1 VSRARALSAC
11 VVALAWC
18 GACASWTPAD
28 REIDALMR
36 EGRYREAAARLEQA
50 QSRYGD
56 RSQLLYALERALI
69 LHYAGDYAESNAAF
83 ERAKALADAAY
94 TRSAT
99 QELVSWALNDRVRD
113 YSGANFERAMI
124 HVFAALN
131 YTQLDRPEA
140 ALVEVRQLDHLLK
153 TFETEYGDS
162 YAYRRDA
169 FGLFLSGMLYEDA
182 AEWDDAYVAY
192 WQALEAYEDYAGL
205 YGVAAP
211 RALRAA
217 AARAA
222 ARVGSDAFR
231 EFELRWGRADAPVGA
246 LLGPPMPWMPLAQA
260 GKVVVV
266 HYNGRAPR
274 KVEQFFDLSFGEGW
288 AYVNATTAEGV
299 DAEQLATAAAV
310 AASIPATD
318 TIRIALP
325 RYVESGY
332 AVERLEV
339 RVAGWARVGPCELVQ
354 DVGAIAMQDLED
366 RMLSIRARAIAR
378 AALKYAVAKSVSE
391 ALRGDARGRHGRRG
405 RYAGA
410 ADEAGRRALEE
421 LVAALLRAYAVLSE
435 RADTRSWSAVPDEI
449 WLTEL
454 DLPVGVHGVELVFRA
469 RDGRIVQTQRA
480 SVRARRDQRS
490 FLIVRTLR

>member
-1 VSRARALSAC
+1 
-11 VVALAWC
+11 
-18 GACASWTPAD
+18 
-28 REIDALMR
+28 
-36 EGRYREAAARLEQA
+36 
-50 QSRYGD
+50 
-56 RSQLLYALERALI
+56 LYALERALI
-69 LHYAGDYAESNAAF
+69 LHYAGDYAESNVAF
-83 ERAKALADAAY
+83 ERAKALAEAAY

-153 TFETEYGDS
+153 TFETDYGDD

-182 AEWDDAYVAY
+182 AAWDDAYVAY
-192 WQALEAYEDYAGL
+192 WQALEAYERYAL
-205 YGVAAP
+205 RYGVSAP
-211 RALRAA
+211 KALRAA
-217 AARAA
+217 AARVAS
-222 ARVGSDAFR
+222 RVGADALG
-231 EFELRWGRADAPVGA
+231 EFELRWGRAYTPATA
-246 LLGPPMPWMPLAQA
+246 LLERPMPWMPLAQA

-274 KVEQFFDLSFGEGW
+274 KAERFIDLSFGEGW

-325 RYVESGY
+325 RYVDSPY
-332 AVERLEV
+332 AIERLEV
-339 RVAGWARVGPCELVQ
+339 RVAGWARIGPCELVQ
-354 DVGAIAMQDLED
+354 DVGAVAIQDLED
-366 RMLSIRARAIAR
+366 RMLTIRARAIAR
-378 AALKYAVAKSVSE
+378 AALKYALAKSVSQS
-391 ALRGDARGRHGRRG
+391 LRADAGGRRG
-405 RYAGA
+405 RRGRSAGA
-410 ADEAGRRALEE
+410 ADEAGRRAAEQL
-421 LVAALLRAYAVLSE
+421 LAALLRAYAVLSE

-454 DLPVGVHGVELVFRA
+454 DLPVGVHGVELAFRA
-469 RDGRIVQTQRA
+469 GDGRLVRTQRA
-480 SVRARRDQRS
+480 SVRARPDRRS
-490 FLIVRTLR
+490 FLIVRTLQ